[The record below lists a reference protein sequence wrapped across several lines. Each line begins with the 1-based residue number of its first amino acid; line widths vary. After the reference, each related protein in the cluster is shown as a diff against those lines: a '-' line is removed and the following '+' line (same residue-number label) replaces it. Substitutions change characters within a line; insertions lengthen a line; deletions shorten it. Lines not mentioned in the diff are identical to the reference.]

1 MSIHLTPEQEQRL
14 QAVVRAGAY
23 DSLEEVLEAAVTA
36 VEQRAVPGFQGTTE
50 ELDRLLAE
58 GLSSARLSETEF
70 WNSVQA
76 ESDSMLSEYKA
87 SRRS

>member
-23 DSLEEVLEAAVTA
+23 DSVEEVLEAAVAA
-36 VEQRAVPGFQGTTE
+36 VEQRAVPGFQGTAE
-50 ELDRLLAE
+50 ELDRLLAD
-58 GLSSARLSETEF
+58 GLSSTRLSATEF
-70 WNSVQA
+70 WSSVQA
-76 ESDSMLSEYKA
+76 ESDSMLSEHKA